1 MAVRGVLLDL
11 EGVLYQDGRPID
23 GALGTVDALRGAGL
37 AMRFLTNTTT
47 RPRRDIRARMLAM
60 GFDAALDDMFS
71 PAMAAPRYLSGAG
84 IDRVHLAAPEGLA

>member
-1 MAVRGVLLDL
+1 MAVRTVLLDL

-23 GALGTVDALRGAGL
+23 GALGAVDALRGAGL

-60 GFDAALDDMFS
+60 GFDAGLDDMFS
-71 PAMAAPRYLSGAG
+71 PAMAAQ
-84 IDRVHLAAPEGLA
+84 